1 MKRNNILF
9 AVGLFF
15 VIAAIAGALV
25 FGAGSRVRRT
35 PIDAQINPTK
45 PMVAL
50 TFDDGPDGTW
60 TPQVLDLLYENDAR
74 ATFFLLG
81 ERLNDNQ
88 LLVEEMVSAGHEIGN
103 HTDTHPD
110 LTKLSDFEVQYE
122 LYGMEKK
129 LEKIVPDVKVALVR
143 PPYGFYT

>member
-60 TPQVLDLLYENDAR
+60 TPQVLDLLYEIDAR
-74 ATFFLLG
+74 ATCFLLG
-81 ERLNDNQ
+81 
-88 LLVEEMVSAGHEIGN
+88 
-103 HTDTHPD
+103 
-110 LTKLSDFEVQYE
+110 
-122 LYGMEKK
+122 
-129 LEKIVPDVKVALVR
+129 
-143 PPYGFYT
+143 